1 MKEKILDLFKENEII
16 ENFSNLKRSF
26 SSSSL
31 ISKSLL
37 IASSFK
43 KNKRNML
50 IVCNSLHSASLLYEY
65 LSSFLQ
71 DKDLLTFF
79 ADETVQIEAF
89 AESLEMSANRVY
101 AMYSMLHEKEE
112 RILITHTSAY
122 LRFLPQV
129 ETFKNNIKSI
139 SVGEELNRDKL
150 VNYLMNV
157 GYKPVSKVSTTL
169 EFSKRGE
176 VVDIYSVNYDNPI
189 RIEFFDDEIDS
200 IRFFDSETQKTIEK
214 VNNVKIIPA
223 SELLIEDTTDVEN
236 VLKAQLKKDA
246 PDSGTRYLHWHH
258 RSRQ

>member
-79 ADETVQIEAF
+79 ADETIQIEAY
-89 AESLEMSANRVY
+89 AESLEMSANRLY
-101 AMYSMLHEKEE
+101 TLHKITKDNKPK
-112 RILITHTSAY
+112 ILITHTSAFLRY
-122 LRFLPQV
+122 LPTLDN
-129 ETFKNNIKSI
+129 FKN
-139 SVGEELNRDKL
+139 SVRKILIGQTVNKEEL
-150 VNYLMNV
+150 VNYLMNM
-157 GYKPVSKVSTTL
+157 GYKPVNKVSTTL

-176 VVDIYSVNYDNPI
+176 IIDVYSVNYDNPI
-189 RIEFFDDEIDS
+189 RIEFFDDEIES
-200 IRFFDSETQKTIEK
+200 IRFFDLETQKTIEK
-214 VNNVKIIPA
+214 IDHVYLVPA
-223 SELLIEDTTDVEN
+223 SELILEDETN
-236 VLKAQLKKDA
+236 VKD
-246 PDSGTRYLHWHH
+246 TLLN
-258 RSRQ
+258 